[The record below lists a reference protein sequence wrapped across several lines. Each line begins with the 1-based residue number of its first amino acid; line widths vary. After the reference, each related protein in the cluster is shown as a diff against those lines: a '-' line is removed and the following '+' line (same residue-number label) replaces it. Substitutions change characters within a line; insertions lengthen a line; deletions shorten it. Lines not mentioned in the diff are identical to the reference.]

1 MTAKTASLLPG
12 RAARAYLDFVA
23 DARAGLMNAHWGA
36 LTNIGHQAIADHEA
50 NTGTTVDDEH
60 DVRAALLGLP
70 VMAAFFRIKRSLQE
84 ACWYRIIDACAAHEE
99 KLVGDLSEAEQQG
112 PGSVHWN
119 RHYAYPE
126 YASVD
131 IHIQPGG
138 YTGHPLA
145 GLIYDAGTQVF
156 FGGVADKR
164 FVDPLHEA
172 TAEKTLIPID
182 AKVERIVEIGCS
194 VGQMTCALK
203 RRFPKAEVWGT
214 DISAP
219 MVRYAHWR
227 AVQTNCDVHFAQMP
241 AEQLDFPDEHVDL
254 IVAHILF
261 HELPVP
267 VIRQVLAE
275 AFRVL
280 RPGGSIVIWD
290 FPTATE
296 ANPSFANFMG
306 IMDAADNGEP
316 YAVGFVRCGLE
327 SLMKNAGF
335 NLRSE
340 DPADLQAHGRVGDK
354 PD

>member
-1 MTAKTASLLPG
+1 MTAKTTSLLPG

-23 DARAGLMNAHWGA
+23 EARGTLMNAHWGT
-36 LTNIGHQAIADHEA
+36 LTGIGHEAITAFEA
-50 NTGTTVDDEH
+50 ETGAPVENDN

-70 VMAAFFRIKRSLQE
+70 VMAAFFRIKRTLQE
-84 ACWYRIIDACAAHEE
+84 ACWQRIIDACTPREQA
-99 KLVGDLSEAEQQG
+99 LVRVLSEAEQQG
-112 PGSVHWN
+112 PGSVHVN
-119 RHYAYPE
+119 QHFLYPE
-126 YASVD
+126 YARVD

-138 YTGHPLA
+138 YTDHPLA

-156 FGGVADKR
+156 FGGANGKM
-164 FVDPLHEA
+164 FVDPLHDA
-172 TAEKTLIPID
+172 TAERTLIPLD
-182 AKVERIVEIGCS
+182 ERVENIVEIGCS

-203 RRFPKAEVWGT
+203 KRFPGANVWGT

-227 AVQTNCDVHFAQMP
+227 ALQTECDVHFAQMP
-241 AEQLDFPDEHVDL
+241 AEKLDFPDEHVDL

-261 HELPVP
+261 HELPVA

-290 FPTATE
+290 FPTATD
-296 ANPSFANFMG
+296 ANPSFGNFMG

-316 YAVGFVRCGLE
+316 YALGFVRCGLE
-327 SLMKNAGF
+327 GLITDAGF
-335 NLRSE
+335 DLRSD
-340 DPADLQAHGRVGDK
+340 DPAELQAHGRVGDK
-354 PD
+354 PE

>member
-1 MTAKTASLLPG
+1 MAAERTKLLRG
-12 RAARAYLDFVA
+12 RAARAYLDFVS
-23 DARAGLMNAHWGA
+23 DARTSLMNAPWGA
-36 LTNIGHQAIADHEA
+36 LTNIGHATIAAYESD
-50 NTGTTVDDEH
+50 TGEKAETDSA
-60 DVRAALLGLP
+60 VRSALLGQP
-70 VMAAFFRIKRSLQE
+70 VMAAFFRIKRTLQE
-84 ACWYRIIDACAAHEE
+84 TCWHRIVEACAMQEQS
-99 KLVGDLSEAEQQG
+99 LLDILSEAEQHG

-119 RHYAYPE
+119 RQYMYPE
-126 YASVD
+126 YATVD

-145 GLIYDAGTQVF
+145 GLIYDTGTGVF
-156 FGGVADKR
+156 FGGNDNDA
-164 FVDPLHEA
+164 LHEV
-172 TAEKTLIPID
+172 TAQKTPMPID
-182 AKVERIVEIGCS
+182 ESVERIVEIGCS

-203 RRFPKAEVWGT
+203 RRFPDAEVWGT

-227 AVQTNCDVHFAQMP
+227 AVQVNCDVHFGQMA
-241 AEQLDFPDEHVDL
+241 AEKLDFPGEHVDL

-267 VIRQVLAE
+267 VIKQVLAE

-296 ANPSFANFMG
+296 GNPSFGNFMG

-316 YAVGFVRCGLE
+316 YAVGFVRCGVE
-327 SLMKNAGF
+327 ELMKQAGF
-335 NLRSE
+335 DLRSE
-340 DPADLQAHGRVGDK
+340 DPADMQTEGRVGDK
-354 PD
+354 PG